1 MFTAIVIFLQTGD
14 HSLDQTA
21 MSIRN
26 KIQKASSL
34 INLSEKKNVYDDVHT
49 CNWTLGLLER
59 VKSGFHII
67 QLLFLVVLRLI
78 AVVAL

>member
-1 MFTAIVIFLQTGD
+1 MFTAILIFLQTGD

-26 KIQKASSL
+26 KIQKASSM
-34 INLSEKKNVYDDVHT
+34 ISLSEKKIVYDDVHT
-49 CNWTLGLLER
+49 CNWILVMLER

-67 QLLFLVVLRLI
+67 QHL
-78 AVVAL
+78 